1 MNLPISSDIGVAV
14 GGGSMASSASRTLAL
29 MSVSVSVSAGRVW
42 RLNTV
47 ERKRVIERVRSFIVV
62 FSLLSSLLKLGA
74 TFGLRQGTIERYIY
88 NIWYT
93 SIIIPILYKSRV
105 PVYIGR
111 ESFFGL
117 ISSF

>member
-14 GGGSMASSASRTLAL
+14 GGGSMASSASRMLAL
-29 MSVSVSVSAGRVW
+29 IFVPVSVSVGRFW

-47 ERKRVIERVRSFIVV
+47 ERKRVVERVRSFIVV
-62 FSLLSSLLKLGA
+62 FPFLSSLLKLGLD
-74 TFGLRQGTIERYIY
+74 FGLREGTIERDIY

-93 SIIIPILYKSRV
+93 SIIIPILYKFRV

-117 ISSF
+117 VSSL